1 LVGSFVSRI
10 HDNKN
15 RRTRGVC
22 VTETE
27 TWEYRYSDSMKIAGV
42 IFLHEISQV
51 RMRGTAR
58 RNTDVFK
65 KLCGKDIMMFVALC
79 TTMWEEVPPDLA
91 KAREDQLR
99 ETYWKDML
107 SEGAQVMRIR
117 RESGSAWG
125 AVNAILTRHE
135 GGLDHFT
142 IMSIQN
148 ELVNLQKLLPDTEA
162 GRSLRA
168 SLEKEL
174 EQQKQRMKQLVAS
187 AGVEGNQ
194 EQQRQLEEIKKT
206 LGQISQLNISVS
218 RRILN
223 FFAA

>member
-1 LVGSFVSRI
+1 MPPIKIKQYL
-10 HDNKN
+10 
-15 RRTRGVC
+15 RRSHRD
-22 VTETE
+22 
-27 TWEYRYSDSMKIAGV
+27 RYNDSMTIAGV

-65 KLCGKDIMMFVALC
+65 KLCGENIMQYVTLC
-79 TTMWEEVPPDLA
+79 TTMWEEVPADLA

-99 ETYWKDML
+99 EMYWKDMI

-117 RESGSAWG
+117 RESSSAWG
-125 AVNAILTRHE
+125 TVNAILTRHKE
-135 GGLDHFT
+135 GFDPSLV
-142 IMSIQN
+142 MSIQN

-174 EQQKQRMKQLVAS
+174 EQQKQKMRQLVVS

-206 LGQISQLNISVS
+206 LGQISQLKVSVS